1 MKLTT
6 KQIARALY
14 DALKDSAPA
23 ARQQVIENFVRLLH
37 ELHSMSKAEKII
49 ADFVACYN
57 EAEGIEEVTVETASP
72 LSATEQA
79 EIIEQLA
86 SALNKKIELTQL
98 VSPLLIGGL
107 RLRYGDTAIDG
118 SIEARLRQ
126 LRQVASADVFPAV

>member
-37 ELHSMSKAEKII
+37 ELHIVSKAEKII
-49 ADFVACYN
+49 ADFVTCYN
-57 EAEGIEEVTVETASP
+57 EAEGIEPVTVETASA

-79 EIIEQLA
+79 EIAGQLA
-86 SALNKKIELTQL
+86 STLNKKIELTQL

-107 RLRYGDTAIDG
+107 RLRYGDTVIDG

-126 LRQVASADVFPAV
+126 LRQLA